1 MLTCDSATFMNLYKF
16 QSVSSLPQIQMTTSQ
31 SLFSATGGGS
41 QTSPDKT
48 DGEEEPF
55 AFETAAG
62 VHENGEDDKEH

>member
-1 MLTCDSATFMNLYKF
+1 
-16 QSVSSLPQIQMTTSQ
+16 MTTSQ
-31 SLFSATGGGS
+31 NLFSAADGN

-62 VHENGEDDKEH
+62 VQENEEDDKNN

>member
-16 QSVSSLPQIQMTTSQ
+16 QSVSSLPQLQMTTSQ
-31 SLFSATGGGS
+31 NLFSAADGN

-62 VHENGEDDKEH
+62 VHDNGEDDKNN